1 MSSVAAERQYA
12 VELLLFIG
20 GFHFSDLVYVV
31 SFDNLHHLIRCTL
44 CAEYRSALGEYAGK
58 ILRLH
63 YTAVIMDQTVETVG
77 YADYLNVVLAEHGV
91 AGFCRTSY
99 SSVKSGAVA
108 SARQYTYS
116 ALCHLYIQPFLK
128 DLSFSA
134 ISIIAYVLQKS
145 RKYYSP
151 DYADYTISV
160 RYTPVYMPA
169 NSGSIVSL
177 SSIIYING
185 RFRITCFSLI
195 AHALST
201 ISTRAAAPALVP
213 FSFTSILVL

>member
-1 MSSVAAERQYA
+1 MYSVNDLSRNIYCGMEAECNICSPYIVIYCLGKSDYIQTLFGKKICGLMSSVAAERQYA

-31 SFDNLHHLIRCTL
+31 GFDYLHHLIRCTL
-44 CAEYRSALGEYAGK
+44 CAEYRSALSEYAGK

-91 AGFCRTSY
+91 TSFCRTSY

-128 DLSFSA
+128 DLLFSA
-134 ISIIAYVLQKS
+134 
-145 RKYYSP
+145 
-151 DYADYTISV
+151 
-160 RYTPVYMPA
+160 
-169 NSGSIVSL
+169 N
-177 SSIIYING
+177 
-185 RFRITCFSLI
+185 
-195 AHALST
+195 
-201 ISTRAAAPALVP
+201 
-213 FSFTSILVL
+213 